1 MNFFPVNLILDNLNC
16 FVIGGGNVAFRKIS
30 SLIDANAKIT
40 VISPKICN
48 EIDLLFKNKKISL
61 IQQNFLPNL
70 ISNPFLLI
78 AATNDQ
84 IVNKSVV
91 DFAFQNNLLVNSV
104 TEPFGN
110 FTLPS
115 KFSRGNLL
123 FTVSSGTLS
132 PAFSKFVRKM
142 LESEFDDNF
151 SNSLNFIADFRKNLK
166 NIIPDSKDR
175 ISFWRNVF
183 QPKLWIFIKNG
194 DISKIKHFLEE
205 NL

>member
-1 MNFFPVNLILDNLNC
+1 MIIENKNC
-16 FVIGGGNVAFRKIS
+16 FVIGGGNVAFRKIF

-40 VISPKICN
+40 VISPNFCQ
-48 EIDLLFKNKKISL
+48 EIINLSKNNKVSL
-61 IQQNFLPNL
+61 IQQNFSTNL

-78 AATNDQ
+78 AATNDVS
-84 IVNKSVV
+84 VNKSVV

-115 KFSRGNLL
+115 HFSRGNLL
-123 FTVSSGTLS
+123 FTVSSGNLS

-183 QPKLWIFIKNG
+183 QPELWIFIKNG
-194 DISKIKHFLEE
+194 DISGLKHFLEE